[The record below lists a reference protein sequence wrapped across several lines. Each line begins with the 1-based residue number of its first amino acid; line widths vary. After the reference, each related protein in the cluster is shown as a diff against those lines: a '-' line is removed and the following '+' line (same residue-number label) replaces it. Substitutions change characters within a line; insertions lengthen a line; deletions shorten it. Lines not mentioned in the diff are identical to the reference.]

1 MSNIIRDPS
10 PGVFRKCEFTGFG
23 QPAVAT
29 ATQSEVLSPITS
41 EAVQQFAVPEPEPA
55 PPAVTEEELN
65 AIREQARQAAYE
77 DAYRSAYEQGL
88 IEGRDA
94 GYKELQET
102 IAAEQQALQ
111 ALAENM
117 SQQFS
122 AFTLQ
127 AEKDILALSL
137 DIAEMIL
144 KTSLQL
150 NPESILPVV
159 RDAVAQIPVTQKNIE
174 IQVNPDDATQVSE
187 ALLQGIQQLG
197 WRVVAD
203 PNLSRGGCIIETPS
217 NVIDASIET
226 RWQQVQAAIHHSMNA
241 AGAP

>member
-10 PGVFRKCEFTGFG
+10 PGVFRKWEFTGFG
-23 QPAVAT
+23 QPAIST
-29 ATQSEVLSPITS
+29 ATQSEVLSSITS
-41 EAVQQFAVPEPEPA
+41 EPAQQFAEPEPEPA

-187 ALLQGIQQLG
+187 ALLHGIQQLG

-203 PNLSRGGCIIETPS
+203 PNLSRGGCVIETPS

>member
-10 PGVFRKCEFTGFG
+10 PGVFRKWEFTGFG
-23 QPAVAT
+23 QPAVAS

-41 EAVQQFAVPEPEPA
+41 EPAQHFAEPEPEPA

-94 GYKELQET
+94 GYKELQES
-102 IAAEQQALQ
+102 IATEQQALQ
-111 ALAENM
+111 ALAENL
-117 SQQFS
+117 SQQFN

-203 PNLSRGGCIIETPS
+203 PNLSRGGCVIETPS